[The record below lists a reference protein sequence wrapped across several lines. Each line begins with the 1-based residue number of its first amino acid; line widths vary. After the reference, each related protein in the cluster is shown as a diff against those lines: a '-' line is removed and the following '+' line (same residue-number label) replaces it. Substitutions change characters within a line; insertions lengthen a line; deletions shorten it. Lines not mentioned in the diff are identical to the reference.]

1 MVVAPQG
8 VVDAAPPARFSL
20 RRCLLFARHL
30 YLRAQT
36 YGALQPLRE
45 VGDPDCD
52 AVLAVLDPRPDDDIL
67 QRLLDRADAAVS
79 SGSDAPGEM
88 VLRDFV
94 RRYTAVPEW
103 VDWSEIQR
111 GQKVFVRNLPICG
124 LTLFYLSLVGGFSA
138 PLITKVLRATGYL
151 TSGPKRVMR
160 RLADTGHMICE
171 CLVPGSPS

>member
-1 MVVAPQG
+1 M
-8 VVDAAPPARFSL
+8 
-20 RRCLLFARHL
+20 
-30 YLRAQT
+30 
-36 YGALQPLRE
+36 
-45 VGDPDCD
+45 
-52 AVLAVLDPRPDDDIL
+52 LAVLDPQPDDDIL

-124 LTLFYLSLVGGFSA
+124 LTLCV
-138 PLITKVLRATGYL
+138 I
-151 TSGPKRVMR
+151 
-160 RLADTGHMICE
+160 LADTVHLICE
-171 CLVPGSPS
+171 CLVPWSPS